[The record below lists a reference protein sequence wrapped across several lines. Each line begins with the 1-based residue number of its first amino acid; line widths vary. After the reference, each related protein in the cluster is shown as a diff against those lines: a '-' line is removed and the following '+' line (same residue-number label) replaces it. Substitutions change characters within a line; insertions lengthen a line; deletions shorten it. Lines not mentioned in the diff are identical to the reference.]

1 MVLTIDEIDAEDIER
16 LIQGEGDIT
25 NGSNLFQN
33 AAAKFLV
40 NVGAVKYQDRS
51 IVNTMEIRCPP
62 VSEFMGSIPICTP
75 ETTSEYSYI
84 RDMCAELRNDFNDL
98 CTVRD
103 STITQQNVYSLESI
117 VEEEFEF
124 DESMLQ
130 DLEAEFN
137 EVMNNEFEDNKATWD
152 EMVDKYMAEAEE
164 LDFDAIEFSPRMRN
178 EIRSTQ
184 MLRSL
189 NSIRQNLLMYNRVLV
204 DTVGLNK
211 ATISQ
216 ANFGNIVAG
225 ILANQEHVSQL
236 VQAMDTRVEVHL
248 KETQI
253 GFADY
258 WNALTDSFGTIL
270 GVFFSVPALLLG
282 ALVVGIVVFYFVF
295 LKRS

>member
-1 MVLTIDEIDAEDIER
+1 MGRNIK
-16 LIQGEGDIT
+16 
-25 NGSNLFQN
+25 NGSDLFQD

-40 NVGAVKYQDRS
+40 NVGAVEYQDQTV
-51 IVNTMEIRCPP
+51 INALQIRCPP
-62 VSEFMGSIPICTP
+62 VSEFMGSIGLCDL
-75 ETTSEYSYI
+75 EQTSKYPYI
-84 RDMCAELRNDFNDL
+84 RDMCSELRNDYNNL
-98 CTVRD
+98 CTVRG
-103 STITQQNVYSLESI
+103 STITQQNVYSLEAV

-137 EVMNNEFEDNKATWD
+137 GVMKSEIENNKAAWD
-152 EMVDKYMAEAEE
+152 EMVDKHMAEAEE
-164 LDFDAIEFSPRMRN
+164 LDFDSIEFSPRMRN

-184 MLRSL
+184 MLSAL
-189 NSIRQNLLMYNRVLV
+189 NSIRQNLLMYNRVLI

-216 ANFGNIVAG
+216 ANFANIVAG
-225 ILANQEHVSQL
+225 ILANQEHVSRI
-236 VQAMDTRVEVHL
+236 VQAMDMRADVHL

-258 WNALTDSFGTIL
+258 LNALKDTFSSIL
-270 GVFFSVPALLLG
+270 GIFFSIPSLLLG
-282 ALVVGIVVFYFVF
+282 ALVVGIIVFYVIF